1 MINDLSNKLQIGAG
15 EAQAAGE
22 TKMLDIAILFYL
34 EDEVLW
40 ICGNIKNKWLEQQTT
55 NWSRWAPSGRRD
67 DLLQSGS
74 LAWQEHIRAI
84 FGLRWTFSFWFLI
97 LKVLFF
103 NFCKIFSNLS
113 KYFCILQS
121 FSNLWLQKNNS
132 SLDWMHFNLWFL
144 QSRSLL
150 RSCPCHFFVAVTLAM
165 FKVRAPRLQVRG
177 RCFNKFYFLFVFF
190 TWVCSQPSEDKWRGS
205 IKNAIF

>member
-84 FGLRWTFSFWFLI
+84 FGLRWTISFWFLE
-97 LKVLFF
+97 VLFS
-103 NFCKIFSNLS
+103 NFCKIFSNLG
-113 KYFCILQS
+113 KCFLYLVIIFEFAIIHKWFFLGLDAFQYVIFAEPIS
-121 FSNLWLQKNNS
+121 FTKLWQLS
-132 SLDWMHFNLWFL
+132 F
-144 QSRSLL
+144 
-150 RSCPCHFFVAVTLAM
+150 PCHFFVSVTLAM

-177 RCFNKFYFLFVFF
+177 RF
-190 TWVCSQPSEDKWRGS
+190 
-205 IKNAIF
+205 